1 MAYGHK
7 GKVWPSEKKTFTDR
21 ITGIPGVQLTNYKGH
36 SHHLYFTENGW
47 YDGDRRLLFISD
59 RDNRTN
65 LFSLEIESG
74 EITQL
79 TDLDGEFENISACLK
94 PDGAEVYYRIGRKL
108 IRIDLATLEETK
120 LYEGP
125 EGFNVGQV
133 SCTSDGQYVVTALC
147 EDLSHRITL
156 NLQHGYVGHRELME
170 ANPLCRIIRIPAAGG
185 IAEIVHEEHAW
196 VGHVNAS
203 PTEPDLITFCHE
215 GPWQL
220 VDHRIWGLY
229 LSKGEAWPIRPRK
242 EELEMVGHEFWHDDG
257 VHIGYHGFR
266 RDGTGF
272 FGSCHVDGSD
282 EEEVEFSFRN
292 WHAYSHGPQVVV
304 DGRGDVTV
312 MVYWK
317 KVNGVFTEPK
327 VLCEHRCSFH
337 SQNVHAHPRFSP
349 NGKQMLFTSDK
360 NGYGNLYLVDIP
372 DDPESLPA
380 YVKK

>member
-7 GKVWPSEKKTFTDR
+7 GKVWPSERKTFTDR
-21 ITGIPGVQLTNYKGH
+21 ITGIPGVQLTHYKGH

-47 YDGDRRLLFISD
+47 YDEDRRLLFISD
-59 RDNRTN
+59 RDNKTN
-65 LFSLEIESG
+65 LFSIEIESG

-94 PDGAEVYYRIGRKL
+94 PDGSEVYYRIGRQL
-108 IRIDLATLEETK
+108 YRLDLATLNETK

-133 SCTSDGQYVVTALC
+133 SCTCDGAYVVTALC

-170 ANPLCRIIRIPAAGG
+170 ANPLCRILRIPTAGG
-185 IAEIVHEEHAW
+185 EAEIVHEEHAW

-282 EEEVEFSFRN
+282 EEEVEFQFRN

-317 KVNGVFTEPK
+317 KVNGSFTEPK
-327 VLCEHRCSFH
+327 ILCEHRCSFH

-372 DDPESLPA
+372 DDPDSLPA